1 MYVPS
6 KCKYT
11 VRGGDQSVRFSILR
25 VCSRVMALLLL
36 SRSLSSGQFLL
47 RGCLPSGREET
58 SLQDLLLPGLG
69 NYLLKEI
76 STPGGGMVGSQR
88 KQSYDL
94 YSGYISVGLSHKG
107 SRLCQRSQQP
117 EGMNRKKLASPPSH
131 QPPPF
136 DCHCLQPPKG
146 ITCYFTMITSF
157 IIIIIIAIIIN
168 S

>member
-1 MYVPS
+1 MCPLG
-6 KCKYT
+6 CKYT
-11 VRGGDQSVRFSILR
+11 VRGGGPVS
-25 VCSRVMALLLL
+25 ALLHSQSLL
-36 SRSLSSGQFLL
+36 PCDGLASTVHRPVQWTVLTEDVYQVVGKRPVYRIFCFLGWGTISWKRSLPQEEVWLGL
-47 RGCLPSGREET
+47 RGSSPMILH
-58 SLQDLLLPGLG
+58 
-69 NYLLKEI
+69 
-76 STPGGGMVGSQR
+76 
-88 KQSYDL
+88 
-94 YSGYISVGLSHKG
+94 SGYISVGLSHKG
-107 SRLCQRSQQP
+107 SRLCQRKQQP